1 MSLGIVLF
9 ATWDTLMMLCCS
21 AGCFAVI
28 AWLHFW
34 LVCIQLILMCLKQ
47 MTRLL
52 GLTCAYAQCLW
63 EVGLNIKP
71 FCAPPHWGVPRSFLR
86 NLFLGKFSRWW
97 NIRPPENDWKR
108 ACLRLLFDLRLA
120 SWPRSTILSTLFSIA
135 HLDFLHTVSFSKNA
149 CKFVWANCTPQRA
162 A

>member
-9 ATWDTLMMLCCS
+9 ATSNTLIMLRCS

-28 AWLHFW
+28 ALLACVYTVDFDVSEANDTLAWLDM
-34 LVCIQLILMCLKQ
+34 CIYTESL
-47 MTRLL
+47 
-52 GLTCAYAQCLW
+52 

-108 ACLRLLFDLRLA
+108 ACLRLLFDLRLV
-120 SWPRSTILSTLFSIA
+120 SWPRSIILSTLFSIA
-135 HLDFLHTVSFSKNA
+135 HLDFLHMVSFSKNA